1 MGNPLFSI
9 LIANYNN
16 GKFFQDCYNSIMAQT
31 YSHWEVIIVDDAST
45 DNSVAIIKKIIGE
58 DTRFKV
64 YENPENKGCGFTK
77 RKCAELATGE
87 LCAFL
92 DPDDAITKEAL
103 ELMVAEH
110 EKHPEASMIYSKPYF
125 CDENLRIE
133 TIRASKQVE
142 NNDPFYFDFEG
153 YLYAF
158 LSYKKDFYHK
168 TQGIDSYLKR
178 AVDRDLVLKLYE
190 VGPAFLMDKAL
201 YLYRIHNG
209 GISTN
214 QNEDKAYF
222 WYWVTIIDAA
232 KRRNIDIE
240 DIYLEKALIGRKQ
253 IALQKEV
260 DAYNKSFIFKAL
272 RKLGL
277 FKIFVKK

>member
-1 MGNPLFSI
+1 MSQTLFSI

-16 GKFFQDCYNSIMAQT
+16 GKYFEDCYNSIVAQT
-31 YSHWEVIIVDDAST
+31 YENWEVIIIDDAST
-45 DNSVAIIKKIIGE
+45 DDSVAVIKNIIGN
-58 DTRFKV
+58 DGRFKF
-64 YENPENKGCGFTK
+64 YENPENKGCGYTK
-77 RKCAELATGE
+77 RRCAELATGE

-103 ELMVAEH
+103 QIMVSEH

-125 CDENLRIE
+125 CDENLKIQGERK
-133 TIRASKQVE
+133 SKQVM
-142 NNDPFYFDFEG
+142 NNDPYYFDFEG
-153 YLYAF
+153 ILFAF
-158 LSYKKDFYHK
+158 LSYKKNFYNR
-168 TQGIDSYLKR
+168 TQGIDSYLHR

-190 VGPAFLMDKAL
+190 VGPAFLIDKAL
-201 YLYRIHNG
+201 YLYRIHKG
-209 GISTN
+209 GISTD

-232 KRRNIDIE
+232 KRRNINIE
-240 DIYLEKALIGRKQ
+240 DIYLEKALVGRKQ

-277 FKIFVKK
+277 FNLFVKK

>member
-16 GKFFQDCYNSIMAQT
+16 GKFFQDCYNSIMEQT
-31 YSHWEVIIVDDAST
+31 YPHWEVIIVDDAST

-92 DPDDAITKEAL
+92 DPDDAITTEAL

-158 LSYKKDFYHK
+158 LSYKKDFYQK

-240 DIYLEKALIGRKQ
+240 DIYLEKALVGRKQ

-277 FKIFVKK
+277 FKIFVKN